1 MKGYYELIKELKN
14 HFDNDPL
21 VNTVTNGDIFDVDI
35 SKQTIFP
42 LVHTMVTQA
51 QFESNIQRFTLTIF
65 AMDITDNVKEE
76 DNTKWETRDNT
87 NDALN
92 STLQILNRCFKMLK
106 SGNLYNLNFVVED
119 VPTCEPFTERFEN
132 NLVGWA
138 MTLNIICPNEMTIC

>member
-35 SKQTIFP
+35 AKQTIFP

-138 MTLNIICPNEMTIC
+138 MTLNIICPNEMTRC